1 MRKRQKIKNMI
12 DEVDDYE
19 IVAQDGFIIGDKLAN
34 HWLDLIKPDIPSR
47 YDRLY
52 IAKVD
57 NHLEI
62 GYMKVDFLR

>member
-1 MRKRQKIKNMI
+1 MLRMKV
-12 DEVDDYE
+12 DEIDDYE
-19 IVAQDGFIIGDKLAN
+19 IIEQDGFIVGDRLAN
-34 HWLDLIKPDIPSR
+34 HWLKEIKPEIPSQ

>member
-1 MRKRQKIKNMI
+1 MKKRQKIKNMI

-19 IVAQDGFIIGDKLAN
+19 IVEQDEFIIGDRLAN
-34 HWLDLIKPDIPSR
+34 HWVKQIKPDAPSR

>member
-1 MRKRQKIKNMI
+1 MNEN
-12 DEVDDYE
+12 EVDDYE
-19 IVAQDGFIIGDKLAN
+19 IVEQDGFIIGDRLEN
-34 HWLDLIKPDIPSR
+34 HWLELIKPDAPSR

>member
-1 MRKRQKIKNMI
+1 MKQEEI
-12 DEVDDYE
+12 DDYE
-19 IVAQDGFIIGDKLAN
+19 IVEQDGFIIGDKLTN
-34 HWLDLIKPDIPSR
+34 HWLELIKPDDLSR

-62 GYMKVDFLR
+62 GYMKVDFIR